1 MKITPVNY
9 YYTQQNTFTSKR
21 ADHATHTP
29 PAPPVSYDMFVAE
42 NKNTEN
48 FLDKFRHIFVKQ
60 NHTEEQ
66 ALNYLNSI
74 VTYRNMLKPDEKL
87 PIFDEL
93 PKCKEMQSKP
103 EEFDNYVNNLKELI
117 YVPSR
122 KHQFD
127 KDDFKEIFFD
137 LKPEIID
144 TIVKNNLQKKIK
156 DRNSEFSANE
166 LCKLGQLAENNYP
179 LMMQQGLFKDIKGR
193 EYPLDCDE
201 LVSLSSAISKH
212 KDKISNKTFNNIE
225 RRQLLVSKFNS
236 EKYLPMDYVMQLALL
251 DNKEWKN
258 IKNNGALKYH
268 SYYLPETIP
277 QLTSRSA
284 DDIKRIA
291 ALYSLLDDNWHTR
304 KDCSKLFGITDKQIE
319 TAEKFLADGYEFSTV
334 QQLLYCSSYT
344 PDITDKMNRALQYAE
359 DKRDIL
365 FRDYD
370 YVYEDEIQ
378 NFFSLYKPQ
387 IMEFLD
393 ILGEKPFNYLCSE
406 GYDNMSDCIQGIT
419 TPLDSAFYTEEQ
431 RLRLKEKLNDKSFA
445 PEDKI
450 LKYRLVMAMP
460 TVALKDKLIDTIK
473 TNAPTKEQITTAKSI
488 WTDTEKTF
496 DEKMSNFNKEF
507 HTADNKRVQDFF
519 EKRAQIINGHK
530 NLIMIDTKELARL
543 IMNEVNKKNND
554 AAIYNAIYN
563 ILFNEYLQISP
574 TSTLKE
580 KFAVKDSPYLSKLF
594 LTNKDTNKGIFN
606 MLKYIDSKP
615 EKSVK
620 EAFDLLPQN
629 KVTKELFTK
638 YGLDYDRWTTPDKK
652 LVMNINTEL
661 DRQRAET
668 QLLQN
673 IEEDLTNEEF
683 DKLPEAETHR
693 LLSALKKKGIYL
705 HNEEV
710 FDIDDDGETIIKIPE
725 TRLYKDGHRIKFD
738 DVKTILDTI
747 IPIMEKNA
755 FWHEK
760 LNNNELRNARDN
772 FYFHIT
778 RMRPDEIA
786 AVSKMNLNKNT
797 TLTVR
802 QADMNNIAHSLFLG
816 NHAGCCTALGSS
828 GCNNYAAPRYV
839 MDKFISAIEVLDGE
853 KPVGNTMCYF
863 IELNGKPALV
873 LDNIELLGKY
883 QNIDSIRDAIIEF
896 ASKLRSALGRP
907 DAEIYASP
915 LRHKVAMSKFN
926 SYPVSFTI
934 LGSSNDEK
942 TYIDFAGE
950 TVVSPE
956 LRYNTNL
963 YKLK

>member
-1 MKITPVNY
+1 MKITPVNHI
-9 YYTQQNTFTSKR
+9 QQNTFTSKK
-21 ADHATHTP
+21 AGKSTQTTP
-29 PAPPVSYDMFVAE
+29 ILPTTFDTFVS
-42 NKNTEN
+42 KNQLSEK
-48 FLDKFRHIFVKQ
+48 FLDKIKYIFVKK
-60 NHTEEQ
+60 NTTEKQ
-66 ALNYLNSI
+66 ALDYLNSI
-74 VTYRNMLKPDEKL
+74 VAFRNMLKPDEKL
-87 PIFDEL
+87 PMIDDL
-93 PKCKEMQSKP
+93 PEGKKIQINQEK
-103 EEFDNYVNNLKELI
+103 FDNYVNNLKELI

-122 KHQFD
+122 DYQFN
-127 KDDFKEIFFD
+127 KTDFRRIFFVI
-137 LKPEIID
+137 KPEIID
-144 TIVKNNLQKKIK
+144 IIVKNNLHKKIQG
-156 DRNSEFSANE
+156 RNNEFLAYE
-166 LCKLGQLAENNYP
+166 VYKLAQLPENNYP
-179 LMMQQGLFKDIKGR
+179 LMMKLGLFKDIKGR
-193 EYPLDCDE
+193 ERPLNSEE
-201 LVSLSSAISKH
+201 LVTLSSAISKH
-212 KDKISNKTFNNIE
+212 KANISNKTFKNIE
-225 RRQLLVSKFNS
+225 KRQLLVSKFNS
-236 EKYLPMDYVMQLALL
+236 GRYLPMDYVIQLALL
-251 DNKEWKN
+251 DNNEWKN
-258 IKNNGALKYH
+258 IKNNGSLKYQ
-268 SYYLPETIP
+268 SYFLPETIQ
-277 QLTSRSA
+277 QLKSRSA
-284 DDIKRIA
+284 DDIARIV
-291 ALYSLLDDNWHTR
+291 ALYSLLDDNCPPR
-304 KDCSKLFGITDKQIE
+304 KESSKLFGITDKQLE

-334 QQLLYCSSYT
+334 QQLLYYSSYT
-344 PDITDKMNRALQYAE
+344 PDITDKMNRALQFAE
-359 DKRDIL
+359 NKRDIL

-406 GYDNMSDCIQGIT
+406 GYDNMSDCIHGIT

-473 TNAPTKEQITTAKSI
+473 TNAPTKEQITTAKNI

-747 IPIMEKNA
+747 IPIMEKTA

-797 TLTVR
+797 MLTVR

-853 KPVGNTMCYF
+853 KPIGNTMCYF
-863 IELNGKPALV
+863 INLNEKPALV

-883 QNIDSIRDAIIEF
+883 QNIDTIRDAIIEL
-896 ASKLRSALGRP
+896 ASKLCTAVGRP
-907 DAEIYASP
+907 DAEIYAGP
-915 LRHKVAMSKFN
+915 LRHKVDMNKFKAY
-926 SYPVSFTI
+926 SHSFTI

-956 LRYNTNL
+956 FRYNTKL